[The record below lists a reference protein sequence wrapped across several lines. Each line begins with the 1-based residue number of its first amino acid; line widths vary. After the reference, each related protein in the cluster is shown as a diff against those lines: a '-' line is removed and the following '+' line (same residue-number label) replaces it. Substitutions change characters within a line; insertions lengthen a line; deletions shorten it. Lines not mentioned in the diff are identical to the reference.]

1 MSSREQRTRLKN
13 RKWIYED
20 IVERVPPF
28 RWLPPTL
35 DVVAQL
41 VLVEGLGIAA
51 FFYWQMPIN
60 TAIFGSLAILYTVV
74 WSAGC
79 LYIAPSLRRLRDPTN
94 EPEGEVLEVYK
105 DRVLLNRGYELI
117 GGVSFFVFFVVYLF
131 YNPHI
136 LQGFLGEGFGNPL
149 LFILIGVLAWDVSY
163 RLGLS
168 FVATLLA
175 ANRSIRLSLAAR
187 RRRGLQYT
195 AYSEVR
201 TLKFLDSVN
210 LYWGASAILVLPIAA
225 SDPLIFYGLL
235 AFLGAILGLS
245 ALSLMAMETVP
256 WLPPDVESVLLNE
269 RFAYVGVCTKHQPHV
284 TPVIFAYDGKA
295 LYFAISV
302 ASAKF
307 RIIKENR
314 NVAVLVDMRDRKNP
328 VNNRAVLIRGHAQIL
343 GEISPI
349 GILKMFVYGLWLV
362 RVWLRFQ
369 TKYPRYTKYYEDR
382 GDELPPVWQIKPFVS
397 RVLVRVDPVK
407 MTYWREA
414 SPTPLRV

>member
-1 MSSREQRTRLKN
+1 MTSGEQKRRLRE

-41 VLVEGLGIAA
+41 VLVEGLGILA
-51 FFYWQMPIN
+51 FFYWQMPTN
-60 TAIFGSLAILYTVV
+60 TAIFGSLAIAYTVV

-79 LYIAPSLRRLRDPTN
+79 LFIAPSLRHLRNPTN
-94 EPEGEVLEVYK
+94 EPELKVLESYRS
-105 DRVLLNRGYELI
+105 RVLLNRGYELI
-117 GGVSFFVFFVVYLF
+117 GGVSFFVFFVVYMY

-136 LQGFLGEGFGNPL
+136 LQGFLGAGFGNPL
-149 LFILIGVLAWDVSY
+149 LFILIGVLAWDVCY

-175 ANRSIRLSLAAR
+175 ANRSIKLSFAAR

-210 LYWGASAILVLPIAA
+210 LYWGATAILVLPIAA
-225 SDPLIFYGLL
+225 ADTLIFYGLL

-269 RFAYVGVCTKHQPHV
+269 RFAYVGLCLKDQSHV
-284 TPVIFAYDGKA
+284 TPVIFSYDGKA
-295 LYFAISV
+295 LYFAISI
-302 ASAKF
+302 ASAKY
-307 RIIKENR
+307 RIIHKNR
-314 NVAVLVDMRDRKNP
+314 NVAVLVDMRDRRNP
-328 VNNRAVLIRGHAQIL
+328 VKNRAVLIRGRAEIL
-343 GEISPI
+343 GELTPI
-349 GILKMFVYGLWLV
+349 GILKIFVNGLWML
-362 RVWLRFQ
+362 RVWLRFYK
-369 TKYPRYTKYYEDR
+369 KYPRYMKYY
-382 GDELPPVWQIKPFVS
+382 DENVDDLPIVWQIKPFLS
-397 RVLVRVDPVK
+397 RVLVRVDPDR

-414 SPTPLRV
+414 KPTPLRV